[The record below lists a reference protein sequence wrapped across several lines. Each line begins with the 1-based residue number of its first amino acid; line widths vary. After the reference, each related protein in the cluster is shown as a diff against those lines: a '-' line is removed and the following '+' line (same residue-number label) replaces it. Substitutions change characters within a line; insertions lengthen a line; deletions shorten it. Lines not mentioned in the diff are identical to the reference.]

1 MKILLKLCY
10 DSKMYE
16 ALYRC
21 PAIRH
26 AKKSH
31 TQTHPHILT
40 HTYTHTHTHTHL
52 CSGKL
57 VAEKCVFLTLND
69 VYPGLLEVGVS

>member
-1 MKILLKLCY
+1 ML
-10 DSKMYE
+10 
-16 ALYRC
+16 RN
-21 PAIRH
+21 
-26 AKKSH
+26 H
-31 TQTHPHILT
+31 THKHT
-40 HTYTHTHTHTHL
+40 HTYSHTHTLTHTHTHTHTHL